1 MFVTLLFVCQAGRRV
16 PQKASNVAFRKFSI
30 AQPFCKQM
38 KMENP
43 ELENPDSLYLE
54 TGNYFSLA
62 TPLKPSIEFEF
73 HHGSQNEWQ
82 GGVEKGDSKSSSS
95 F

>member
-43 ELENPDSLYLE
+43 ELENPDRVCSLYLE
-54 TGNYFSLA
+54 TGNYFILA

-73 HHGSQNEWQ
+73 HLGTQNEWP
-82 GGVEKGDSKSSSS
+82 GGVEKGGAKLS
-95 F
+95 